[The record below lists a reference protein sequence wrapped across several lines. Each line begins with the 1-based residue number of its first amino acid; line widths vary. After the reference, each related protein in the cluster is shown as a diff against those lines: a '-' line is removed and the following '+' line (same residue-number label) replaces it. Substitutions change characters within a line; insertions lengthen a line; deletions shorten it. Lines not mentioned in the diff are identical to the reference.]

1 MSAEHS
7 NDGSSRS
14 IGEILDDLRGDF
26 PDISVSKIRFLE
38 SQGLI
43 TPERSTSGYRQFS
56 EGDLELLRWILR
68 QQRDHYL
75 PLKVIR
81 RRLKEGD
88 GPGQEAADQE
98 AADQEAA
105 DQEAADQEAADREAA
120 DREPEREVELSIGSG
135 RPPASSA
142 AIGTAAPAASRT
154 AAASVAVDEA
164 RLTLPEPAPAPS
176 PDEDAVWLVPADG
189 PDPAAT
195 APASRTAA
203 AFPADELWPAGRE
216 GRYSRNDIR
225 QQTGLDEQSMGELES
240 FGLLPAAG
248 PEGYGPEALRIAE
261 IAAGFFAYGVEARH
275 LRMYKTSA
283 EREAAFLGQVV
294 MPMVNAKDPA
304 AGVRAAEALTEL
316 ARLGAALRLSMLRV
330 GIGPPP
336 GGAGGAHPSGAA
348 RAAKD
353 SA

>member
-1 MSAEHS
+1 VGDSEKL
-7 NDGSSRS
+7 NDGSRS

-43 TPERSTSGYRQFS
+43 TPERSPSGYRQFT
-56 EGDLELLRWILR
+56 EGDLDLLRWILR

-81 RRLKEGD
+81 RRLKDGD
-88 GPGQEAADQE
+88 GPG
-98 AADQEAA
+98 
-105 DQEAADQEAADREAA
+105 
-120 DREPEREVELSIGSG
+120 REVDGPG
-135 RPPASSA
+135 PAE
-142 AIGTAAPAASRT
+142 GTAATAAGGAPPAGAART

-164 RLTLPEPAPAPS
+164 RLTLPDPAPPAP

-189 PDPAAT
+189 PDPAGASGP
-195 APASRTAA
+195 APPSAGIGAPSSSSAG
-203 AFPADELWPAGRE
+203 PSPSGDELWPAGGE

-225 QQTGLDEQSMGELES
+225 QQTGLDERSMTELES
-240 FGLLPAAG
+240 FGLLPPAG
-248 PEGYGPEALRIAE
+248 PEGFGPEALRVAE

-275 LRMYKTSA
+275 LRMYKSFA

-294 MPMVNAKDPA
+294 MPMANAKDAA
-304 AGVRAAEALTEL
+304 AGARAAEALTEL

-330 GIGPPP
+330 GIGPSPRGT
-336 GGAGGAHPSGAA
+336 GGAPPTTAA
-348 RAAKD
+348 AAAKE
-353 SA
+353 

>member
-1 MSAEHS
+1 MADSERL
-7 NDGSSRS
+7 NDGSRS

-43 TPERSTSGYRQFS
+43 TPERSPSGYRQFT

-68 QQRDHYL
+68 QQRDAYL

-88 GPGQEAADQE
+88 GP
-98 AADQEAA
+98 
-105 DQEAADQEAADREAA
+105 R
-120 DREPEREVELSIGSG
+120 REVDLGGPGVSPGNTAT
-135 RPPASSA
+135 PTPMTTPAP
-142 AIGTAAPAASRT
+142 TAVRA
-154 AAASVAVDEA
+154 AAASMVVDQA
-164 RLTLPEPAPAPS
+164 RLTLPEPAPAPP

-189 PDPAAT
+189 PDPAALT
-195 APASRTAA
+195 APV
-203 AFPADELWPAGRE
+203 ADELWPDGGE
-216 GRYSRNDIR
+216 GSYSRNDIR
-225 QQTGLDEQSMGELES
+225 QQTGLDERSMNELES
-240 FGLLPAAG
+240 FGLLAPGG

-261 IAAGFFAYGVEARH
+261 IAAAFFAHGVEARH

-294 MPMVNAKDPA
+294 MPKVSPRDP
-304 AGVRAAEALTEL
+304 GSTTRAADALTEL

-330 GIGPPP
+330 SIGPPP
-336 GGAGGAHPSGAA
+336 GA
-348 RAAKD
+348 
-353 SA
+353 

>member
-1 MSAEHS
+1 MSVEHS

-88 GPGQEAADQE
+88 GPSQESASQE
-98 AADQEAA
+98 VASQESAS
-105 DQEAADQEAADREAA
+105 QETEG
-120 DREPEREVELSIGSG
+120 PGVEVSIGSG
-135 RPPASSA
+135 RPPAA
-142 AIGTAAPAASRT
+142 AAGTAAPAASRA

-176 PDEDAVWLVPADG
+176 ADEDAVWLVPADG
-189 PDPAAT
+189 PDPAAR
-195 APASRTAA
+195 PPRRLGRRSVSRRRAVA
-203 AFPADELWPAGRE
+203 RRGE

-248 PEGYGPEALRIAE
+248 PEGYGAEALRIAE

-304 AGVRAAEALTEL
+304 AGARAAEALTDL

-336 GGAGGAHPSGAA
+336 GGGGCPPSGW
-348 RAAKD
+348 REPPRQRV
-353 SA
+353 SR

>member
-1 MSAEHS
+1 M
-7 NDGSSRS
+7 
-14 IGEILDDLRGDF
+14 
-26 PDISVSKIRFLE
+26 
-38 SQGLI
+38 
-43 TPERSTSGYRQFS
+43 
-56 EGDLELLRWILR
+56 
-68 QQRDHYL
+68 
-75 PLKVIR
+75 
-81 RRLKEGD
+81 
-88 GPGQEAADQE
+88 
-98 AADQEAA
+98 
-105 DQEAADQEAADREAA
+105 
-120 DREPEREVELSIGSG
+120 
-135 RPPASSA
+135 
-142 AIGTAAPAASRT
+142 
-154 AAASVAVDEA
+154 AVDEA

-195 APASRTAA
+195 TAPAPRPPRSPPTSCG
-203 AFPADELWPAGRE
+203 PPGET

-248 PEGYGPEALRIAE
+248 PEGYGAEALRIAE

-304 AGVRAAEALTEL
+304 AGARAAEALTDL

-336 GGAGGAHPSGAA
+336 GA
-348 RAAKD
+348 
-353 SA
+353 